1 MEVFLMAVNF
11 TVNLEQAM
19 NYLHKQGAF
28 LTVKSGDTT
37 NTMTISWGNIGF
49 EWNKPI
55 FTVLVRKSRYT
66 YELIENTDEFTVSIP
81 LSNNLKSALSY
92 CGTKSGRD
100 VDKFKECG
108 LTLETGKSVSTPIIS
123 DCELHYECKI
133 VYKQEM
139 NPELL
144 SESITNSS
152 YKTGDYHTFY
162 YGEIVNCY
170 IK

>member
-1 MEVFLMAVNF
+1 MSVNF
-11 TVNLEQAM
+11 TQKLEIAM

-28 LTVKSGDTT
+28 LTVKNGDII

-66 YELIENTDEFTVSIP
+66 YELIENSNEFTVSIP
-81 LSNNLKSALSY
+81 LNSNLKKELAFYGS
-92 CGTKSGRD
+92 KSGRD
-100 VDKFKECG
+100 INKYEQCPVI
-108 LTLETGKSVSTPIIS
+108 LEAGKTISTPILG

-139 NPELL
+139 DPSLL
-144 SESITNSS
+144 SEEIKNSS
-152 YKTGDYHTFY
+152 YKNGDYHTIY
-162 YGEIVNCY
+162 YGEIVDY
-170 IK
+170 YEK

>member
-1 MEVFLMAVNF
+1 MTVNF
-11 TVNLEQAM
+11 TQRLEEAM

-28 LTVKSGDTT
+28 LTVKDGDIT

-66 YELIENTDEFTVSIP
+66 YELIENSNEFTVSIP
-81 LSNNLKSALSY
+81 LNNNLKKELAFYGS
-92 CGTKSGRD
+92 KSGRD
-100 VDKFKECG
+100 LNKYEQCPVS
-108 LTLETGKSVSTPIIS
+108 LEAGKTIKAPIIG

-139 NPELL
+139 DPSLL
-144 SESITNSS
+144 SEEIKNNS
-152 YKTGDYHTFY
+152 YKNGDYHTIY
-162 YGEIVNCY
+162 YGEIVDCY
-170 IK
+170 EK